1 MQLKKLIQF
10 PIIFLPWTLVLSKF
24 FAELFVVLICLYS
37 IIILSQNF
45 KKEVVILNNFFSFLF
60 IFFSLYIFLNSVI
73 SNSSYEINIK
83 SLLYFR
89 YYFFI
94 LGIFFIIRDN
104 PKIIKLFFL
113 SLTFLIIF
121 LLIGSIYELVFSKN
135 ILSNS
140 LIDPLRISSFFG
152 DELIMGSFLV
162 RIMPLYLSLFFF
174 LRLNT
179 IKNNAKFSNK
189 KYILLFLILIFPF
202 LIFLSGERTAVGL
215 FIISIIYLTLTIK
228 FNKFFIFKLIF
239 FITLI
244 FSMLLLFN
252 PNFKQRLIL
261 DTFNDL
267 TRVDT
272 NISKVKKMNLYFFSV
287 YHTNYFLTSKKM
299 FEDNI
304 LFGQGPRSY
313 RFKCSEKNFMIDTNS
328 CANHPHNYYIQLLAE
343 TGLIGFLSIFLL
355 FIILVIKSLKLP
367 FRKKFYNNHKTCLM
381 CGFFISLWP
390 IVPTGSFFNSWLSI
404 ISFLP
409 VGFYLFYR
417 LGGVIKKNE
426 S

>member
-272 NISKVKKMNLYFFSV
+272 NISKVKK
-287 YHTNYFLTSKKM
+287 
-299 FEDNI
+299 
-304 LFGQGPRSY
+304 
-313 RFKCSEKNFMIDTNS
+313 
-328 CANHPHNYYIQLLAE
+328 
-343 TGLIGFLSIFLL
+343 
-355 FIILVIKSLKLP
+355 
-367 FRKKFYNNHKTCLM
+367 
-381 CGFFISLWP
+381 
-390 IVPTGSFFNSWLSI
+390 
-404 ISFLP
+404 
-409 VGFYLFYR
+409 
-417 LGGVIKKNE
+417 
-426 S
+426 